1 MRIMELKPSKHVPG
15 RWLVGLEDGS
25 ILRVGEG
32 EVIDFALC
40 AGKELTEEQAARL
53 VQSAKHSNLKER
65 AIAQLT
71 AKPMSRRELE
81 RKLDAWGAGEE
92 ERERICTRLE
102 ELGLVNDADY
112 ALRVVRHYSAKGF
125 GVRKLRDEL
134 YRRGVPRE
142 LWEQALDG
150 ADDPAEAIDAFL
162 RKRLPNG
169 AADRAALKK
178 TVDALA
184 RRGYGWQD
192 ISEGIERL
200 NVELEDNIP

>member
-1 MRIMELKPSKHVPG
+1 MRIMELKPSKRVPG

-40 AGKELTEEQAARL
+40 AGKELTEEQAERL
-53 VQSAKHSNLKER
+53 IQSAKHSNLKER
-65 AIAQLT
+65 SIAQLT

-81 RKLDAWGAGEE
+81 RKLDAWGADEE

-102 ELGLVNDADY
+102 ELGLLNDVDY

-134 YRRGVPRE
+134 YRRGVPKE
-142 LWEQALDG
+142 LWEQALDS

-162 RKRLPNG
+162 RKRLPSG
-169 AADRAALKK
+169 TADRAVLKK

-200 NVELEDNIP
+200 NIELEDNIP